1 MSFTMKFRQPLIV
14 VLIGVLW
21 CGFFAHADSSL
32 TREQFFTSYVDV
44 VSQNSAPSQS
54 YTGIVLKY
62 KGIVKNTPIYQTM
75 QKAVSYKLFPN
86 ASLTLPLTSMVTE
99 DKICA
104 IVKRTFAITSSC
116 TPWQW
121 ASSSRL
127 DMLLYQVQILQKQQN
142 AVLQIKLTSD
152 WYLDVSSLN
161 QISDVLNTSDLN
173 AKNIS
178 EKYTIYSTIQS
189 MVDGANDPYTV
200 FFPPTEAQQFNE
212 ELEGEFEGIWAYVE
226 MTKPGELIITAPIGD
241 SPAEEAGL
249 EAWDRI
255 LKIDE
260 HRITS
265 KIDIT
270 TAVSWIKWPA
280 GTDVTLLV
288 LRNKKSLTFTLTR
301 AAVTV
306 KNVVA
311 KTYSGTTC
319 YMSIGMFGYGVS
331 SEFATAMAKVFGKN
345 KCKKYIF
352 DVRNNPGWSLEE
364 VSNILSYF
372 VPTGEPTV
380 FVDSTLWEEN
390 LVASAIDGNKL
401 TNKKLV
407 ILINQSSAS
416 ASEIFAWTIKDYIPS
431 TSLIGETSYGKW
443 SVQELTEYPD
453 GSMLKH
459 TIAKWFTGKSKTTID
474 HIGIKPDVQIF
485 DDPTTIADEQ
495 LQAALKN

>member
-1 MSFTMKFRQPLIV
+1 MKFRQHLVV
-14 VLIGVLW
+14 VLVSVLW

-44 VSQNSAPSQS
+44 VSQNNISSQP

-62 KGIVKNTPIYQTM
+62 KGIAKDTPIYQTM
-75 QKAVSYKLFPN
+75 QKAVLYQLFPN
-86 ASLTLPLTSMVTE
+86 GSITLPLTGGVTE

-104 IVKRTFAITSSC
+104 IVKRKFAITSSC

-127 DMLLYQVQILQKQQN
+127 NTLLYQVQTLQKQQN

-152 WYLDVSSLN
+152 GYLDTSSLN
-161 QISDVLNTSDLN
+161 QISNVLNTSDLN

-178 EKYTIYSTIQS
+178 EKYSIYNTIQS
-189 MVDGANDPYTV
+189 MIDNANDPYTV

-212 ELEGEFEGIWAYVE
+212 ELQGEFEGIWAYVE
-226 MTKPGELIITAPIGD
+226 MLQPWQLIITSPIVW
-241 SPAEEAGL
+241 SPAQEAGL
-249 EAWDRI
+249 LAWDRI
-255 LKIDE
+255 LKIDA
-260 HRITS
+260 HRLTT
-265 KIDIT
+265 KTDIT
-270 TAVSWIKWPA
+270 TAVSWIKWSA
-280 GTDVTLLV
+280 GTTVTLLI
-288 LRNKKSLTFTLTR
+288 LRGKNTLTFVLTR

-306 KNVVA
+306 KNVAA

-331 SEFATAMAKVFGKN
+331 NEFTTAMTKVFGEK

-352 DVRNNPGWSLEE
+352 DVRNNPGGSLEE
-364 VSNILSYF
+364 VSSILSYF
-372 VPTGEPTV
+372 VPTGKPTV
-380 FVDSTLWEEN
+380 LVDSKLGDEN
-390 LVASAIDGNKL
+390 LLASTIDGNKL
-401 TNKKLV
+401 TSKKIA
-407 ILINQSSAS
+407 ILINQWSAS

-431 TSLIGETSYGKW
+431 ATLIGETTYGKW
-443 SVQELTEYPD
+443 SVQELIEYPD

-474 HIGIKPDVQIF
+474 RVGMNPDVKIS
-485 DDPTTIADEQ
+485 DDPKTIADEQ
-495 LQAALKN
+495 LERALKN